1 MTSGVVSNLAPAA
14 ATPEPEPA
22 RASSSVALVL
32 AGGALLGSAGLA
44 AAYLPAAATPLAV
57 GGLRLGIGAIAL
69 MIAVPWLGGS
79 RRHTIR
85 LGRRPTIWIM
95 ALGAAGFQP
104 LFFIAV
110 DRAGVA
116 IATLV
121 AIGGVPVF
129 AGLIAWVALA
139 RRPSRRWALATT
151 IAVTGLILR
160 SWGQLSVGDG
170 LGAMLA
176 LLAAMFV
183 ACYVVAAKTEL
194 DRGTPAVE
202 LPAAAYTIG
211 TVLLAPLVL
220 TQPLSWTLEPRGAAL
235 VLYLGV
241 MTMGIGNLC
250 SVQGMQHLEPGPAA
264 TLLLSEPL
272 IATLL
277 GVVILHEALPT
288 SGAIGIALVLVG
300 LALQAQST
308 RLSRAIAT
316 TPL

>member
-1 MTSGVVSNLAPAA
+1 MTAGGVSNLVPAA
-14 ATPEPEPA
+14 ARSEPDVA
-22 RASSSVALVL
+22 RASGSVALVL

-44 AAYLPAAATPLAV
+44 AVYLPTAATPLAV
-57 GGLRLGIGAIAL
+57 GGLRLAIGAIAL
-69 MIAVPWLGGS
+69 IIAVPWLGGS
-79 RRHTIR
+79 RRHTVV

-121 AIGGVPVF
+121 AIGGVPAF

-139 RRPSRRWALATT
+139 RRPTRRWALATT

-160 SWGQLSVGDG
+160 SWGQLRIGDG
-170 LGAMLA
+170 LGVVLA
-176 LLAAMFV
+176 LVAAMCV
-183 ACYVVAAKTEL
+183 ACYVVAAKAEL

-202 LPAAAYTIG
+202 LPAAAYSIG
-211 TVLLAPLVL
+211 AVLLAPLVL
-220 TQPLSWTLEPRGAAL
+220 TQPLGWTLEPRGAAL
-235 VLYLGV
+235 ITYLGV

-250 SVQGMQHLEPGPAA
+250 SIQGMKHLQPGPAA

-277 GVVILHEALPT
+277 GVVVLNETLPA
-288 SGAIGIALVLVG
+288 SGAIGIALVLIG
-300 LALQAQST
+300 LVVQARTS